1 MRPTFAIIFLFL
13 AGCVSSATKTVE
25 DLIPDN
31 LDDVSSVVQENLAV
45 AHASGTSLYT
55 YAGVALFV
63 LGALSFAFFNRTAG
77 LQLILAGAIAGSV
90 PFVVASAYFA
100 WIIGGTMIAVAGLGV
115 WHLWFKIKEAEAAD
129 NAQANKKD

>member
-55 YAGVALFV
+55 YAGVALFM

>member
-13 AGCVSSATKTVE
+13 AGCVSSTTKTVE